1 MMFDNK
7 QKLLVLVLLVLFVGI
22 AVLVYLKPAW
32 LPSLPNV
39 LPVEE
44 TSEDFEEKKSCV
56 GYVPTEGDAI
66 PEPSEPLGSNEVPK
80 PLMTDDE
87 DPTKNNSRPADCFP
101 KDHLDPKDLLPSD
114 ATTKWAQTNPTGS
127 GKIGDQNFLNA
138 GYHTGINTVGQT
150 LRNANMQLRSDP
162 PNPQVQVSPW
172 LQTTINPDTNRKPME
187 IGGCA

>member
-56 GYVPTEGDAI
+56 GYVPLKEM
-66 PEPSEPLGSNEVPK
+66 PSLN
-80 PLMTDDE
+80 
-87 DPTKNNSRPADCFP
+87 
-101 KDHLDPKDLLPSD
+101 HLNL
-114 ATTKWAQTNPTGS
+114 
-127 GKIGDQNFLNA
+127 
-138 GYHTGINTVGQT
+138 
-150 LRNANMQLRSDP
+150 
-162 PNPQVQVSPW
+162 
-172 LQTTINPDTNRKPME
+172 
-187 IGGCA
+187 